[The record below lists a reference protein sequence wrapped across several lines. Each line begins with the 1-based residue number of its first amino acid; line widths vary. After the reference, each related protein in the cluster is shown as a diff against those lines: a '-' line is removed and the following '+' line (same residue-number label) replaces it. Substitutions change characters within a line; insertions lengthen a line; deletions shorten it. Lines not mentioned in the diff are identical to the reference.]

1 MEFPRCFA
9 VLIPTAMT
17 TFSIL
22 QMVFGGRETQA
33 VWHQGT
39 GTTRDLSRNR
49 EQWQVHRPWVLTLA
63 LPFLKVKGQGR
74 IFTATLVVTLT
85 TEAN

>member
-1 MEFPRCFA
+1 
-9 VLIPTAMT
+9 MT

-22 QMVFGGRETQA
+22 QMVFGGRETQTQA

-39 GTTRDLSRNR
+39 GMTRDLSGNR
-49 EQWQVHRPWVLTLA
+49 EQWQVHRPLVLTLA
-63 LPFLKVKGQGR
+63 LPSLKVKGQGR